1 MLRRPTKQT
10 RRNREGWDFCFPY
23 LGKHEAAE
31 SAPLSIYGGCV
42 HRWHIIGGI
51 T

>member
-23 LGKHEAAE
+23 LGITGNRAAI
-31 SAPLSIYGGCV
+31 SIAEM
-42 HRWHIIGGI
+42 RIAANI
-51 T
+51 

>member
-23 LGKHEAAE
+23 LGIACSRAAV
-31 SAPLSIYGGCV
+31 PIRKGGGE
-42 HRWHIIGGI
+42 RHIIGGI

>member
-23 LGKHEAAE
+23 LSITGNRAAI
-31 SAPLSIYGGCV
+31 PIRKRGG
-42 HRWHIIGGI
+42 
-51 T
+51 